1 MKAMHNLTWT
11 AATLVLALAASPAT
25 AQQSVAVESGGA
37 SVESFDALTA
47 RASDY
52 SLKLLLAAKG
62 SGAYLADV
70 DVTVRALPSN
80 DLVLQHRTEGPL
92 MLAALPSGRYRIE
105 THYSDVLPGA
115 ATTIQR
121 TVVVPRNGRRNVVI
135 YFDTG
140 DNVAQ

>member
-47 RASDY
+47 
-52 SLKLLLAAKG
+52 
-62 SGAYLADV
+62 
-70 DVTVRALPSN
+70 RALPSN